1 MAPGPGDRPEIARKS
16 KEEDTMSMITLDK
29 KGAVT
34 VKVVTMGKGVANFIR
49 EEPFSLGTLLH
60 ELGVN
65 GQMDVRVN
73 GATVD
78 KSHRLADGDQVLIVP
93 KIRGG
98 SA

>member
-1 MAPGPGDRPEIARKS
+1 
-16 KEEDTMSMITLDK
+16 MSPVTLDK
-29 KGAVT
+29 KSALT
-34 VKVVTMGKGVANFIR
+34 VKVITMGRGVTNFVR
-49 EEPFSLGTLLH
+49 EEPLSLATLLQ

-73 GATVD
+73 GATVE
-78 KSHRLADGDQVLIVP
+78 KTHRLAEGDQVLIVP

>member
-1 MAPGPGDRPEIARKS
+1 
-16 KEEDTMSMITLDK
+16 MSPVTLDK
-29 KGAVT
+29 KSALT
-34 VKVVTMGKGVANFIR
+34 VKVVTMGKGVTNFVR
-49 EEPFSLGTLLH
+49 EESLSLATLLQ

-73 GATVD
+73 GATVE
-78 KSHRLADGDQVLIVP
+78 KTHRLAEGDQVLIVP

>member
-1 MAPGPGDRPEIARKS
+1 MTPVMLERERKNS
-16 KEEDTMSMITLDK
+16 I
-29 KGAVT
+29 T
-34 VKVVTMGKGVANFIR
+34 VKIVTMGKGITNYVGD
-49 EEPFSLGTLLH
+49 ESLTLGRLLE

-78 KSHRLADGDQVLIVP
+78 KSYTLADADQILVVP

-98 SA
+98 VR

>member
-1 MAPGPGDRPEIARKS
+1 MS
-16 KEEDTMSMITLDK
+16 KVTLDR

-34 VKVVTMGKGVANFIR
+34 VKVVTMGKGVTNFTR
-49 EEPFSLGTLLH
+49 EEPPSLATLLH

-73 GATVD
+73 GASVET
-78 KSHRLADGDQVLIVP
+78 SHRLADGDQVLIVP

>member
-1 MAPGPGDRPEIARKS
+1 
-16 KEEDTMSMITLDK
+16 MSPVMLDK
-29 KGAVT
+29 KSAIA
-34 VKVVTMGKGVANFIR
+34 VKVVTMGKGVTNFVR
-49 EEPFSLGTLLH
+49 EEPLSLATLLR

-73 GATVD
+73 GATVE
-78 KSHRLADGDQVLIVP
+78 KTHRLADGDQVLIVP